1 MDILKRFFITPL
13 FLLVSCSNDEQVVI
27 NDISLVQEKDI
38 YEIEQPAKFNVSR
51 GLTLSYINNSLN
63 IKEIEKGLMD
73 LSVNHF
79 STTKFYMQEGQYLDK
94 NIISKWLD
102 RKSKE
107 GFGLNPPIKNSTGD
121 ILEDEK
127 NNPKILSHVLE
138 QNFINKESGK
148 VEGISLAISLNE
160 FYDIRVTDDQG
171 LVYTDQVKVDSNDD
185 NVNDV
190 EIYGKEI
197 AEIIIKDI
205 RNNIKIPNVSIYL
218 TLYQESD
225 KYAIL
230 PGIFLAE
237 TFIPKGVDRIDE
249 WNNIDIK
256 NYTFPSDSLYS
267 LNKDTYDKLLIFKE
281 DIQEGFKYLHPK
293 IIGKLRYQNGKLID
307 LKIDVNV
314 PLISEA
320 ALIGLLQ
327 FTSDKIDTILFNE
340 KINPILFNN
349 IPITI
354 RIIDQKQDVGIIIW
368 DPINKQLYATSI

>member
-1 MDILKRFFITPL
+1 MDMLKRMSLFITPL
-13 FLLVSCSNDEQVVI
+13 FFLVSCSNDAQVVE
-27 NDISLVQEKDI
+27 NDISSFQEKEI
-38 YEIEQPAKFNVSR
+38 YEIKQPAKLNVSR

-63 IKEIEKGLMD
+63 VKEIEKGLMD
-73 LSVNHF
+73 LSINHF

-94 NIISKWLD
+94 NIISQWLD

-107 GFGLNPPIKNSTGD
+107 GFGLNPSIKNSTGD
-121 ILEDEK
+121 VLEDEK

-138 QNFINKESGK
+138 QNFINKENGK

-160 FYDIRVTDDQG
+160 FYDIRVTDDKG
-171 LVYTDQVKVDSNDD
+171 LIYTDRVKVDSNDD

-190 EIYGKEI
+190 ENYGKEI

-205 RNNIKIPNVSIYL
+205 RNNKKIPNVPIYL

-237 TFIPKGVDRIDE
+237 TFLPEGRNRIDE
-249 WNNIDIK
+249 WTDIDIK
-256 NYTFPSDSLYS
+256 NYTFPSNSLYS

-281 DIQEGFKYLHPK
+281 DIQEGFKHLHPK

-307 LKIDVNV
+307 LKIDINV
-314 PLISEA
+314 PLINETG
-320 ALIGLLQ
+320 LIGLLQ
-327 FTSDKIDTILFNE
+327 FTGDKINT
-340 KINPILFNN
+340 ILFNN

-368 DPINKQLYATSI
+368 DPIKKQLYATPI